1 MRIDGGCHCGA
12 ISFEAE
18 ADPATAS
25 ICHCTDCQ
33 AITGTAFRVN
43 ITVPAANFKLLKGE
57 PARYLKTTAESGN
70 KRIQAFC
77 PGCGTQLYASAAVDI
92 PPAYTL
98 RVGTLRQRDQIVPK
112 SQNWT
117 RSARP
122 WLGELASLPAKEKGA

>member
-1 MRIDGGCHCGA
+1 MKIDGGCHCGA
-12 ISFEAE
+12 IAFEAE

-43 ITVPAANFKLLKGE
+43 VSVPAAQFTLLKGE
-57 PARYLKTTAESGN
+57 PARYLKTTADSGN

-77 PGCGTQLYASAAVDI
+77 PACGTQLFATAAVDN

-98 RVGTLRQRDQIVPK
+98 RVGTLSQRNQITPK

-117 RSARP
+117 QSAQS
-122 WLGELASLPAKEKGA
+122 WLAGLASLPGKARNA